1 MTLKKLF
8 QFLLAGLIGFIIGVG
23 LTTMMVLK
31 EQYFWGFPELRQA
44 NYIQDLK
51 ETTDALQILDLR
63 LRLALTQMSRD
74 LERIF
79 GDGVLEAPGPRG
91 KALFSEQSS
100 QRPGAPGQKNQKQEE
115 K

>member
-1 MTLKKLF
+1 MKLRKAVHLF
-8 QFLLAGLIGFIIGVG
+8 LAGLAGFILGVG
-23 LTTMMVLK
+23 LTTLSVLK
-31 EQYFWGFPELRQA
+31 EKHFWGVPRLAQEQ
-44 NYIQDLK
+44 YVKDLK
-51 ETTDALQILDLR
+51 EATDALQTLDLR